1 MPETTIQP
9 AAHPFIGL
17 AAQGDLSS
25 RLDELSPR
33 PRRQLSDLMARC
45 DAGQTGSQ
53 WHQYITRPRAL
64 VYTRPTPTQTGD
76 DVQAMRAMLVVPWD
90 GFQALADF
98 TGRQAWRAAV
108 TVLGAS
114 VHRRATPSDSGQPR
128 LFAFEAARLPPAL
141 LRPTPDP
148 RQVMSV
154 PRLLPGWLPLRVQ
167 GASSRWQALMGAPG
181 FEGTTLAQYLLQCAR
196 AELHALLN
204 LTRVESRA
212 RGIAGEQE
220 LSELGHALLTIE
232 ADVIERCIKTFCSH
246 LNPVV
251 AQGCL
256 HRRGAL
262 VPAEYNWVAAGQHAR
277 HWQRRMDALELFPA
291 LCTSAAPM
299 ALPVVVSPAM
309 AKRSEALR
317 LLKEWSDAGSTR
329 GAQTIAQAVDDGL
342 PLIRQ
347 LAMAFKVKPA
357 TIRALR
363 HVSADMA
370 QALERPPVGWPHLL
384 RTLDRLPPERYPRSE
399 AQWSAFSILYLE
411 GHAILDALNGVKT
424 PGSHQWEVDVMQ
436 PWLAR
441 AARDW
446 ILHLERHR
454 DAFRGVASLSGAAE
468 VTQCLGAWFTQMRV
482 HPVRRRKVIQALA
495 SMRVDEWQ
503 RLLNRWVGLADA
515 PVPVIAAPAVTPV
528 SPALADLPGVAA
540 LPLPVTLLN
549 NARLLHAEGSTM
561 RHCIFTYWHQLPF
574 KPYLI
579 FAIGT
584 AGSPHRSTALLVY
597 RRNLAGGWNV
607 HTAELRAFANGR
619 ASPASQ
625 SAAAALGE
633 LLSSPAGQRFLDAAE
648 MARTARMDMLLE
660 ESLAQRLR
668 TESTPQQQRQFARL
682 QRLLEELG
690 LWQSEHSP
698 A

>member
-9 AAHPFIGL
+9 AAHPLVGL
-17 AAQGDLSS
+17 AAKGDLST
-25 RLDELSPR
+25 RLDELPPR
-33 PRRQLSDLMARC
+33 PRSQLSDLMARC
-45 DAGQTGSQ
+45 DPGETGSQ

-64 VYTRPTPTQTGD
+64 VYTGPTLNSSGD
-76 DVQAMRAMLVVPWD
+76 DLQAMRAMLVVPWE
-90 GFQALADF
+90 GLQAMADF

-108 TVLGAS
+108 TVLGVSA
-114 VHRRATPSDSGQPR
+114 HRRATPADSGQPR

-141 LRPTPDP
+141 MRPTPDP

-154 PRLLPGWLPLRVQ
+154 PRLLPGWLPVRVQ
-167 GASSRWQALMGAPG
+167 GASSRWQALMGALG

-204 LTRVESRA
+204 LTRVESRV

-220 LSELGHALLTIE
+220 LTELGHALLTIE
-232 ADVIERCIKTFCSH
+232 ADVIERCLNTFCSH

-262 VPAEYNWVAAGQHAR
+262 VPAEYNWVTAGQHAR
-277 HWQRRMDALELFPA
+277 QWQWRMDALELFPA
-291 LCTSAAPM
+291 LCTSAAPS
-299 ALPVVVSPAM
+299 ALPVAVSPAM

-317 LLKEWSDAGSTR
+317 LLKEWSDAGPTR
-329 GAQTIAQAVDDGL
+329 GAQTVAKTVDDGL

-347 LAMAFKVKPA
+347 LATAFKVKPA

-363 HVSADMA
+363 HVSADA
-370 QALERPPVGWPHLL
+370 APVLERPPVGWPHLL

-399 AQWSAFSILYLE
+399 SQWNAFSILYLE

-424 PGSHQWEVDVMQ
+424 PSSHQWEEDVMQ

-441 AARDW
+441 AARNW
-446 ILHLERHR
+446 IVHLERHR
-454 DAFRGVASLSGAAE
+454 DAFRGVASLAGAAE

-482 HPVRRRKVIQALA
+482 HPARRRKVVQALA
-495 SMRVDEWQ
+495 SMRVDGWQ
-503 RLLNRWVGLADA
+503 RLLNRWVGLADT
-515 PVPVIAAPAVTPV
+515 PVPVIAARAVTPV
-528 SPALADLPGVAA
+528 VPTLADLPGVPA

-549 NARLLHAEGSTM
+549 NAWLLHAEGSTM

-579 FAIGT
+579 FALGT
-584 AGSPHRSTALLVY
+584 PGSPDRSTALLVY
-597 RRNLAGGWNV
+597 KRNLAGGWNV
-607 HTAELRAFANGR
+607 HTAEQRAFANGR

-625 SAAAALGE
+625 SAAAALCE
-633 LLSSPAGQRFLDAAE
+633 LLSSPAGQPFLDAAE
-648 MARTARMDMLLE
+648 LARTARMDALLE

-668 TESTPQQQRQFARL
+668 RESTPQQQRQFARL
-682 QRLLEELG
+682 QRLLEELD
-690 LWQSEHSP
+690 LWPSEYTL